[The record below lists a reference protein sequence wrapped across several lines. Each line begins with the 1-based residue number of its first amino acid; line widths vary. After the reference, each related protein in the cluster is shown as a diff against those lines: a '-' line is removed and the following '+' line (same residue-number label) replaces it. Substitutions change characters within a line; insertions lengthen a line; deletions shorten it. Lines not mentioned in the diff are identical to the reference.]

1 MKSRRFTLT
10 TLIILVIAVANLI
23 GCSSSSSSP
32 TEPSPLNV
40 STTTT
45 SSALSATTASA
56 LNSAIND
63 EYKARAFYDAVIDK
77 FGPIRPFVPI
87 RDAET
92 RHVEALVGLYNVYS
106 LSAPSDPHA
115 GQLEAPDS
123 VQEACQMA
131 VTAEIDN
138 AALYDE
144 ILSGVTEEDV
154 IMVFERLQAA
164 SLDNHLPA
172 FERCS

>member
-1 MKSRRFTLT
+1 MRLQRFTLA
-10 TLIILVIAVANLI
+10 IVVIVVMAAAYLI
-23 GCSSSSSSP
+23 GCSSSSSP
-32 TEPSPLNV
+32 TEPSPLEV
-40 STTTT
+40 STTTN
-45 SSALSATTASA
+45 SSALSATTTAA
-56 LNSAIND
+56 LNSAIDD

-77 FGPIRPFVPI
+77 FGPVRPFVPI

-92 RHVEALVGLYNVYS
+92 RHIEALVRLFNAYS

-115 GQLEAPDS
+115 GQFEAPDT
-123 VQEACQMA
+123 VREACQIA
-131 VTAEIDN
+131 VQAEIDN

-144 ILSGVTEEDV
+144 ILVGVTEEDV
-154 IMVFERLQAA
+154 IMVFGRLQAA